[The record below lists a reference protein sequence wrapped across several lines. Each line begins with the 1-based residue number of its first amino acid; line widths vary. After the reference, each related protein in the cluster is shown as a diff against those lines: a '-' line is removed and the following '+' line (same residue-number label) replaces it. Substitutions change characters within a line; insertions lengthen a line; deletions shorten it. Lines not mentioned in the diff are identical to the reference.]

1 MTLAVFPFKYIS
13 DKNKMNKFLL
23 VLSVVGC
30 IALTSCGS
38 GPREES
44 YDQDSI
50 NASKAADSMIQ
61 NELNA
66 DTSMNSG
73 NTIDNMPTDSMPKTG
88 ER

>member
-1 MTLAVFPFKYIS
+1 MKKLVF
-13 DKNKMNKFLL
+13 
-23 VLSVVGC
+23 VLSLVGS
-30 IALTSCGS
+30 IALISCGS

-44 YDQDSI
+44 DDQDSI
-50 NASKAADSMIQ
+50 NAARAADSMIQ

-73 NTIDNMPTDSMPKTG
+73 NTIDNMSTDSMPKGG